1 MSCFNISNSV
11 PCSNSNINTAVLGT
25 RAKTIY
31 IPKVAILDV
40 TLYNNLKKKKCF
52 SIWDLIKTSYLVINL

>member
-52 SIWDLIKTSYLVINL
+52 SIWDLIYLVINL